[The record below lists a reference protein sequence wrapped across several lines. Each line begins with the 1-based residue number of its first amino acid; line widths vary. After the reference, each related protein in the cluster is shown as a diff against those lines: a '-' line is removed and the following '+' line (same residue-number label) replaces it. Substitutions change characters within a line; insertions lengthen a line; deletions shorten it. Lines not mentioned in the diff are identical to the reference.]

1 MSSRSSKGLNADHSC
16 CDAARR
22 CYGAAHASTTAR
34 SPRCYWDRCGR
45 IASARDRRL
54 RCRHRGLHHRRDQGD
69 PREARR
75 CSALTSAPMPCLH
88 ACACTCP
95 CAGAC
100 AGPAACQLCPEL
112 TLALP
117 PAEQCLRSTSC
128 SRRSSGTRSAP
139 SSKRRPSIWRA
150 SCVSNAPARQRRTS
164 RHPGLLS
171 DDTDVHGRHGWHGW
185 LWVALRTLNEWPCR
199 SEPS

>member
-1 MSSRSSKGLNADHSC
+1 
-16 CDAARR
+16 
-22 CYGAAHASTTAR
+22 
-34 SPRCYWDRCGR
+34 
-45 IASARDRRL
+45 
-54 RCRHRGLHHRRDQGD
+54 
-69 PREARR
+69 
-75 CSALTSAPMPCLH
+75 MPCLH

-95 CAGAC
+95 YAGAC

-112 TLALP
+112 TLALR

-171 DDTDVHGRHGWHGW
+171 AGTDGTDGTAGSGWRS
-185 LWVALRTLNEWPCR
+185 AL
-199 SEPS
+199 